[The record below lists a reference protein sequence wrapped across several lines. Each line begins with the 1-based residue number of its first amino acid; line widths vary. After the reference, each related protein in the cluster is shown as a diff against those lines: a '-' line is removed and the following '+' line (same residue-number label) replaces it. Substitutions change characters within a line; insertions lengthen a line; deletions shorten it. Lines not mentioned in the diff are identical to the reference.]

1 MTERELEQ
9 KIERRQAL
17 KRMLD
22 QVSDEIATVE
32 DEIKAEMGDRESMTV
47 GVFKVT
53 WKNVV
58 SKRLDTKAIKNAFAE
73 AVLAPFMVA
82 TASRRFDIR

>member
-1 MTERELEQ
+1 
-9 KIERRQAL
+9 
-17 KRMLD
+17 
-22 QVSDEIATVE
+22 
-32 DEIKAEMGDRESMTV
+32 MTV

-82 TASRRFDIR
+82 TPSRRFDIR

>member
-22 QVSDEIATVE
+22 QVSDEIVAVE
-32 DEIKAEMGDRESMTV
+32 DEIKAEMGDR
-47 GVFKVT
+47 G
-53 WKNVV
+53 
-58 SKRLDTKAIKNAFAE
+58 R
-73 AVLAPFMVA
+73 
-82 TASRRFDIR
+82 